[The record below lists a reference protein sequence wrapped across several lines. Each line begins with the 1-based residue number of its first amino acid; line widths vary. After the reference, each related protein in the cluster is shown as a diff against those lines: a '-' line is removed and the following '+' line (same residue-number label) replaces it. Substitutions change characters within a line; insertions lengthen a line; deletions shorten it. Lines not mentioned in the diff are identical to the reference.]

1 LHSYR
6 SLFDDNQEFSVYTGV
21 ALLLLDNDAD
31 NRCYKKEWVM
41 DNRKLMDGDRKR
53 LTLVVVFLSVL
64 VVMLFGLG
72 PLI

>member
-1 LHSYR
+1 
-6 SLFDDNQEFSVYTGV
+6 
-21 ALLLLDNDAD
+21 
-31 NRCYKKEWVM
+31 M

-53 LTLVVVFLSVL
+53 LTLVVVLLSVL

>member
-1 LHSYR
+1 
-6 SLFDDNQEFSVYTGV
+6 
-21 ALLLLDNDAD
+21 
-31 NRCYKKEWVM
+31 M
-41 DNRKLMDGDRKR
+41 DNRKLMDGDRKK